1 MKRGYY
7 STKVDKEFEKAFEFE
22 IEEEKAAYF
31 QYVAL
36 YTYFAN
42 GVKLA
47 SRERSL
53 KQIFYFLFLLA
64 LPLRIPYTPVFYLVA
79 CVLSVFEKK

>member
-1 MKRGYY
+1 MKRAYY
-7 STKVDKEFEKAFEFE
+7 STKVDNEFEKAFEFE
-22 IEEEKAAYF
+22 GEEEQAAYF

-53 KQIFYFLFLLA
+53 K
-64 LPLRIPYTPVFYLVA
+64 
-79 CVLSVFEKK
+79 